1 MYACTLA
8 LAMLLGCDEH
18 PQERE
23 TGTVKPTP
31 VEVPQQHTTDSK
43 WMGEFSQSQ
52 AALLADLSDQSR
64 ADSARVALV
73 AMGNDALPALEAA
86 ARNDDSLVARG
97 WAVRAIAD
105 IDDPGADATLTRLH
119 DDTELPQLV
128 QAWAAAGRINRATT
142 LDEALA
148 LAPMTARFPALSR
161 PMKMKISS
169 IDGGITDAG
178 GAIAMMVA
186 DPALQSLLAPLVM
199 EMKPDEL
206 VETMITH
213 DNMEVRR
220 TAAGFLATMSRTDAN
235 VLDATIRGYD
245 FTPGVAEVPWTGGPL
260 YIPAAQ
266 WGSDT
271 ARELIENLIS
281 WHLYCQLNNLQG
293 EQQQIN
299 NNLRSVGFVNAAGY
313 DAWNLPQDTDGLLV
327 FWGQNEGSRALSR
340 ILGEHGLRGQA
351 HYKKLLERVQSGR

>member
-8 LAMLLGCDEH
+8 LAALLACDQSPE
-18 PQERE
+18 ERD
-23 TGTVKPTP
+23 TSTPTTVTT
-31 VEVPQQHTTDSK
+31 EVTQKSSTNSK
-43 WMGEFSQSQ
+43 WMGEFSRSQ
-52 AALLADLSDQSR
+52 AALLADLSDESA
-64 ADSARVALV
+64 ADSARAALV
-73 AMGNDALPALEAA
+73 AMGNDALPALEAS
-86 ARNDDSLVARG
+86 ARNDDSMVARG
-97 WAVRAIAD
+97 WAVKAISD
-105 IDDPGADATLTRLH
+105 IDDPGAGEVLARLH
-119 DDTELPQLV
+119 DDDDLPELV

-142 LDEALA
+142 LDEVLA
-148 LAPMTARFPALSR
+148 LSSLATRFPALNR
-161 PMKMKISS
+161 PIKMKLGSVE
-169 IDGGITDAG
+169 GGIQDV
-178 GAIAMMVA
+178 GAAISMMVS
-186 DPALQSLLAPLVM
+186 DPALQSILAPMIM
-199 EMKPDEL
+199 EQEPDA
-206 VETMITH
+206 VVTAMITH
-213 DNMEVRR
+213 DDMNVRR
-220 TAAGFLATMSRTDAN
+220 TAAGFLATMSRTDVT

-245 FTPGVAEVPWTGGPL
+245 FQPGAAEVPWAGGPL

-281 WHLYCQLNNLQG
+281 WHLYCQLNNLQS

-313 DAWNLPQDTDGLLV
+313 NAWNLPQDTDGLLV